1 MTGKH
6 LAALAAVALVFAA
19 CSSSETD
26 ADDSDPPTA
35 SPASG
40 STVPSATD
48 PSSDAGSSLSVTPA
62 LGITGSAS
70 DSFDAAGLSDRGGSR
85 FVPMDNPIMVP
96 ASEVSW
102 LNDDSIV
109 MGVTHSSGVS
119 HAYPVGQMAY
129 HHIANTTIAGEPF
142 LVTY

>member
-19 CSSSETD
+19 CSSSEIQ
-26 ADDSDPPTA
+26 DPGPD
-35 SPASG
+35 SG
-40 STVPSATD
+40 STMPSATD
-48 PSSDAGSSLSVTPA
+48 PSSDAGSALSVTPA

-96 ASEVSW
+96 ASEVTW